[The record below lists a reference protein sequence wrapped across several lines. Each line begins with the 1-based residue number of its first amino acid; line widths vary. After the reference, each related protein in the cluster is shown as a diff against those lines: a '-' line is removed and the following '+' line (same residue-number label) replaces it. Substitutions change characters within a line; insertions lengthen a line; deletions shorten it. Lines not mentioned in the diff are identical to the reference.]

1 MGLQEAAAVLYQLKL
16 MRLEKFT
23 HSTYFFRDFT
33 TFSALPAN
41 PNTKSSSWNFF
52 HCDPG
57 STEVPT
63 LLIPLSASLPSH
75 PTLQTNNPDYR
86 TTISAAL
93 CQRNAQAICIL
104 LSAGLNRT
112 AYTIIISVDFC
123 TQVYGCS
130 RNATPSCG

>member
-1 MGLQEAAAVLYQLKL
+1 MALQAAAAVLCQLKS
-16 MRLEKFT
+16 MRLGKYAQ
-23 HSTYFFRDFT
+23 STYFFRDFT

-41 PNTKSSSWNFF
+41 PNTKSSSCNFF

-57 STEVPT
+57 SKEVPT
-63 LLIPLSASLPSH
+63 LLIPLSASLSSL
-75 PTLQTNNPDYR
+75 PTFQTINPDYR
-86 TTISAAL
+86 NTISAAL

-123 TQVYGCS
+123 TQVYDYS
-130 RNATPSCG
+130 QNATPFFG